1 MTASARDTHP
11 ALPGRFDLRESPVKE
26 LPIHRTS
33 LHSAGYREL
42 RVVDHAETFEKL
54 SAAGGHAWSFG
65 ALASRSIWRA
75 RRGRVGESPNKP
87 EDKID
92 TANHGI
98 GSEEMLQSRS
108 PNNR

>member
-1 MTASARDTHP
+1 MGFR
-11 ALPGRFDLRESPVKE
+11 
-26 LPIHRTS
+26 
-33 LHSAGYREL
+33 
-42 RVVDHAETFEKL
+42 
-54 SAAGGHAWSFG
+54 

-75 RRGRVGESPNKP
+75 QRGRVGESPNKS